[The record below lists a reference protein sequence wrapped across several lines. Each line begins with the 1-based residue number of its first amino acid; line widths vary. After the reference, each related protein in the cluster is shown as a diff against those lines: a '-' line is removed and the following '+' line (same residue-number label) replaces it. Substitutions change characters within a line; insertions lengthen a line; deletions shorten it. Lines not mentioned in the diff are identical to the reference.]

1 MRPVWI
7 FGITIATALSMGC
20 GGSDQTDT
28 NGGKTT
34 SGGGDGGSAGGNTG
48 GSGGANTGGAGSGGA
63 NTGGSSTGG
72 ANTGGANTGGANTGG
87 TGTGG
92 ANTGGSTGTG
102 PCTPLAAD
110 GSKIG
115 ATCGDDTNCPTGYT
129 CHETAGIVVSKNCA
143 ILCEEACQCPMNLA
157 CVTKSD
163 KAMTWKECDK
173 P

>member
-7 FGITIATALSMGC
+7 FGITIATSLSTGC

-48 GSGGANTGGAGSGGA
+48 GSGGASTGGGNSGGA
-63 NTGGSSTGG
+63 NTGG

-87 TGTGG
+87 TSTGG
-92 ANTGGSTGTG
+92 ASTGGSTGTG
-102 PCTPLAAD
+102 PCVPLAAD

-115 ATCGDDTNCPTGYT
+115 ATCGDAIDCPTGYT
-129 CHETAGIVVSKNCA
+129 CHATAGIVVSHNCA
-143 ILCEEACQCPMNLA
+143 ILCEEDCQCPMNLP
-157 CVTKSD
+157 CVMKSD